1 MFSNY
6 ISQKSNH
13 RHLRCILLIALFVLL
28 VINAVYAQVPSISAI
43 SPLSGPIGTVVTIT
57 GSNFDTN
64 AANNVVFFGAA
75 RANVITASQGLLTVN
90 APAGSNQQGITVTTN
105 GLTAYYYKPFTVT
118 FNSPSFTSNSLK
130 SKVSFP
136 ASNVRAFTLKDMDDD
151 GKTDIVAV
159 TADDIKI
166 LKNNSQLNV
175 PNFQIAYQA
184 PLDIGNNLVIE
195 DLNGDGK
202 PDIIVSSD
210 WGRSS
215 CVYKFN
221 S

>member
-1 MFSNY
+1 M
-6 ISQKSNH
+6 
-13 RHLRCILLIALFVLL
+13 
-28 VINAVYAQVPSISAI
+28 INAVYAQVPSISAI